1 VVLEGLMGSGK
12 SYLTDQPFALGIGQS
27 AHIELD
33 SFLRKPV
40 DETTEYM
47 AAIDAD
53 AANQTIMQMR
63 RTAPMVIAEG
73 PMAWPVVAPILQY
86 IPSGEVRR
94 VYLKRMSSSYP
105 DRWPDGKFLEE
116 ECEYRA
122 AFFQSIDRYHA
133 RERPWLLA
141 DVVFERVGRD
151 DE

>member
-1 VVLEGLMGSGK
+1 
-12 SYLTDQPFALGIGQS
+12 
-27 AHIELD
+27 
-33 SFLRKPV
+33 
-40 DETTEYM
+40 M

-53 AANQTIMQMR
+53 AANQTVMQMY

-73 PMAWPVVAPILQY
+73 PMAWPVVAPILQD

-105 DRWPDGKFLEE
+105 DRWPDDEFLEE
-116 ECEYRA
+116 ECEYCPA
-122 AFFQSIDRYHA
+122 YFQSIDRYHA

-141 DVVFERVGRD
+141 DVVFERIGRD